1 VTLLQALLLGIVQ
14 GATEFFPISSSAHLR
29 LFKRLLGIPDGEH
42 LLYFDLLC
50 HAGTLLALVI
60 YLRKDIWNVLT
71 NRRQIGLFTIALLPL
86 VPGYFL
92 LKPVRLALSDPSYLG
107 YFLILTGA
115 LLFAASRVRVLA
127 TDVGSIAIQ
136 PPLFANE
143 VCHRGCARPSK
154 IEAGERSE
162 CAVRPSENIPCEGK
176 ASEED
181 RFGDGHSQPPQKWK
195 NVLWI
200 GMLQTMA
207 LIPGISR
214 SGATVAAARFCGWS
228 WYEAARFSFL
238 LAVPTIV
245 GGELLETLK
254 LVRGSSEAIGAVSAL
269 SYGAGFAASFGV
281 GAIAV
286 RAVFWIYEK
295 GTVLPF
301 AWYCVG
307 AGLVALA
314 IFNG

>member
-1 VTLLQALLLGIVQ
+1 
-14 GATEFFPISSSAHLR
+14 
-29 LFKRLLGIPDGEH
+29 
-42 LLYFDLLC
+42 
-50 HAGTLLALVI
+50 
-60 YLRKDIWNVLT
+60 
-71 NRRQIGLFTIALLPL
+71 
-86 VPGYFL
+86 
-92 LKPVRLALSDPSYLG
+92 
-107 YFLILTGA
+107 
-115 LLFAASRVRVLA
+115 
-127 TDVGSIAIQ
+127 
-136 PPLFANE
+136 
-143 VCHRGCARPSK
+143 
-154 IEAGERSE
+154 
-162 CAVRPSENIPCEGK
+162 
-176 ASEED
+176 
-181 RFGDGHSQPPQKWK
+181 
-195 NVLWI
+195 
-200 GMLQTMA
+200 MLQTMA